1 MLSLLTPQS
10 QQNLTCSPGKGEP
23 HSWQNLAS
31 GAEPLLLDT
40 SDKGGISKMQ
50 ALSTWIIRQYGPSP
64 NIIQYSNSYTSQPVP
79 TLLLGVLGGGG
90 AGQGGEEV
98 LPVVGGGR
106 AEAAGARQPQLG
118 LGVARPGDIMGCI
131 VYSDT
136 VQCTPSHLSVS
147 GPRLV
152 R

>member
-1 MLSLLTPQS
+1 MGLLQILF
-10 QQNLTCSPGKGEP
+10 NN
-23 HSWQNLAS
+23 H
-31 GAEPLLLDT
+31 
-40 SDKGGISKMQ
+40 
-50 ALSTWIIRQYGPSP
+50 
-64 NIIQYSNSYTSQPVP
+64 
-79 TLLLGVLGGGG
+79 TLVLGVLGGGG

-118 LGVARPGDIMGCI
+118 LGVARPVDIMGCI
-131 VYSDT
+131 VYT
-136 VQCTPSHLSVS
+136 EQCTLPHLSVS